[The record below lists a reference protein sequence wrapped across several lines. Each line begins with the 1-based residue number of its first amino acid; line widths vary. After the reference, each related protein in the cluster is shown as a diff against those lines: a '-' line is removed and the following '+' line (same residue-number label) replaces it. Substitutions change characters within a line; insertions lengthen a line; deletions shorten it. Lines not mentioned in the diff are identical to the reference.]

1 MATRRSSRSST
12 GSPRGLS
19 PPGPSYTVRCFLGVQ
34 PRSQGF
40 QYLVDWEAYG
50 PEKPQWVRHGTSW
63 IQHSS
68 VTSIAATPVNLVRSQ
83 GLSQPDVWLIV
94 HLRPSQSVSCL
105 IPAWLTTSIPC
116 LSSSAG
122 FQTAPETL
130 KSWGERT
137 MGREDGETSRRR

>member
-94 HLRPSQSVSCL
+94 HLRPSQL
-105 IPAWLTTSIPC
+105 GRIP
-116 LSSSAG
+116 
-122 FQTAPETL
+122 
-130 KSWGERT
+130 
-137 MGREDGETSRRR
+137 DGSRDPQELG